1 MKTKKIILASGPK
14 HNKYTE
20 ISIDYLVDNYDY
32 GYYSYFM
39 ERWARDAVS
48 NWVSTTGEENQKEFL
63 SEYLKIAHHDL
74 IIDDL

>member
-1 MKTKKIILASGPK
+1 MKIPKKIILASGPK

-32 GYYSYFM
+32 GYYSNFM

-48 NWVSTTGEENQKEFL
+48 NWVGTEEENQKEFL
-63 SEYLKIAHHDL
+63 SEYLKIAHQDL
-74 IIDDL
+74 IVDDL

>member
-1 MKTKKIILASGPK
+1 MKVPKKILLASGPK

-32 GYYSYFM
+32 SYYSNFM

-48 NWVSTTGEENQKEFL
+48 SWMGTDDEHQKDFL
-63 SEYLKIAHHDL
+63 REYLRLAHYDL
-74 IIDDL
+74 IVDTI